1 MIHFSDHKM
10 FSHLFVVVITTITL
24 TLSQHPCCVATAA
37 HCGDCGVTTNGSTY
51 HRYWNESPVAY
62 DGIQL
67 GFESRLIVY
76 CDACYNFPQSKPCS
90 CDISIPASVG
100 SGTEHCTNCTI
111 LSLTENTFELHWD
124 CSNLFTGDSAVLGP
138 KGCNRY
144 LAESAPSPAPARNT
158 DSDPSRNITANPT
171 SSPVRQ
177 RGSYFYFLITIDIT
191 VGGVAFLGYYIYKCL
206 KDRRWCRCR

>member
-51 HRYWNESPVAY
+51 HRYWSESPVAY

-67 GFESRLIVY
+67 GFESRLNVY
-76 CDACYNFPQSKPCS
+76 CDACYNFPPSKPCS
-90 CDISIPASVG
+90 CDISLPASVG
-100 SGTEHCTNCTI
+100 LGTEHCTNCTI

-124 CSNLFTGDSAVLGP
+124 CSNLFTGDCAALGP

-144 LAESAPSPAPARNT
+144 LAESAPSPAGDT

-177 RGSYFYFLITIDIT
+177 RGSYFYFFITIDVK
-191 VGGVAFLGYYIYKCL
+191 VGGVAFLGYTIYKCL